1 MQKDTALLYIYLVI
15 SGFRVFIL
23 YPRAL
28 DWG

>member
-15 SGFRVFIL
+15 PVFHLFIL
-23 YPRAL
+23 YPQAL